1 MTRFF
6 YPCVLFSS
14 LILFSSC
21 GKGSDVD
28 VVEMSFPETAEIY
41 LLNNLDPG
49 FVYPEELQYMS
60 SREVKGSVCLDIN
73 AHIDVSITRPSV
85 PAIVDP
91 SNPAAITP
99 NTPASQ
105 NNDGGLNKPLRAH
118 TCHSEQIGKLLGG
131 DFESGGVSSDQGFDV
146 SKISTGEFKL
156 PFYNV
161 CMEVENVGSSSGLVL
176 RECDKNP
183 KQQFVFEDDGKIKQV
198 NDLSLCLT
206 TSADYGW
213 YGGGYKPIYIVRDLF
228 MSACDESLS
237 TRQSWGFRSSN

>member
-1 MTRFF
+1 MNRFF
-6 YPCVLFSS
+6 YFCVLIF
-14 LILFSSC
+14 FSSC
-21 GKGSDVD
+21 SKGSDVGA
-28 VVEMSFPETAEIY
+28 VEMSFPETAEIY

-49 FVYPEELQYMS
+49 FVYPENLQYLS
-60 SREVKGSVCLDIN
+60 SREVKSSVCLDIN

-91 SNPAAITP
+91 SNPTATP
-99 NTPASQ
+99 NTQASQ
-105 NNDGGLNKPLRAH
+105 NNDAGLDKPLRAH
-118 TCHSEQIGKLLGG
+118 TCHSEQINTLFAG
-131 DFESGGVSSDQGFDV
+131 DFESGGISSDQGFDV
-146 SKISTGEFKL
+146 SKISKGEFKL

-228 MSACDESLS
+228 MSACNPAFSE
-237 TRQSWGFRSSN
+237 RQSWGLRLDN